1 MPRCMFLTRLQPE
14 ENAPVKIFLYE
25 ITQPPPRPRY
35 QILDMVKLIFAYVQI
50 LGNMRRLNL
59 KLTAWILSALVSGCG
74 LSHHGD
80 QQFRLQMASHGKDV
94 MWVPTKVDMAHEML
108 LAAEL
113 TSKDIVYDLG
123 SGDGVIPIEAARKYG
138 LRAVGIEY
146 NPDLVGLSQR
156 NAARAGVQHLVSFRQ
171 GDIFVEDFSEASVVT
186 LYLGEQLNARLMPK
200 LLSMKPGTR
209 VVSNTFRMESWIPD
223 RELRLNSGEQ
233 AFLWIVPASIEGH
246 WELTGLPGS
255 ESARLSIRQRK
266 QFFDATITLSSRTRL
281 FIADGRID
289 GSKIS
294 FEFVENDKKM
304 SFYGSATNNQL
315 TGYLNNDSSRP
326 VFGRRSP

>member
-1 MPRCMFLTRLQPE
+1 MQIQ
-14 ENAPVKIFLYE
+14 IFLAVGT
-25 ITQPPPRPRY
+25 IVLTLASCSTQNY
-35 QILDMVKLIFAYVQI
+35 
-50 LGNMRRLNL
+50 
-59 KLTAWILSALVSGCG
+59 
-74 LSHHGD
+74 GD
-80 QQFRLQMASHGKDV
+80 QQFPLQMASHGKDV

-156 NAARAGVQHLVSFRQ
+156 NAARVGVQHLVSFRQ

-200 LLSMKPGTR
+200 LLSMEPGTR

-246 WELTGLPGS
+246 WEVTGLPGS

-266 QFFDATITLSSRTRL
+266 QFFDATITLSSRARL

-294 FEFVENDKKM
+294 FEFIESGKKM

-315 TGYLNNDSSRP
+315 TAYLNNDSSRP